1 MPDLL
6 HACEL
11 INCSRLPVLIL
22 VWLHLAQCLT
32 AATAQQCSSTILM
45 EGQADNDNPPI
56 QGGDENCGSANTNTA
71 ATPHHD
77 CPDCASSG
85 TASCAQGASSSFMS
99 SSLMSRRPYF
109 RTALARS
116 VYSKILV
123 DREFRQFDKTKVRIC
138 SHVEEYSNST
148 TTQQLLSHSPLPP
161 PAVAAATE
169 ALIARAKLLDCELK
183 I

>member
-1 MPDLL
+1 MLHLIVFLYIGALKHLISSSVPMPDLL

-32 AATAQQCSSTILM
+32 AATAYQCSSTILM
-45 EGQADNDNPPI
+45 EEKADNDNPPTI
-56 QGGDENCGSANTNTA
+56 QPTDESCASATTETA

-85 TASCAQGASSSFMS
+85 TASCPQGASSSFLSSSSS

-123 DREFRQFDKTKVRIC
+123 DREFRQFDKTKVRMC
-138 SHVEEYSNST
+138 VSM
-148 TTQQLLSHSPLPP
+148 
-161 PAVAAATE
+161 
-169 ALIARAKLLDCELK
+169 
-183 I
+183 